1 IEPVAVNSTAEDEMG
16 HTSDD
21 EDDGKRIGQPT
32 DLALPNDNEPGRQI
46 SYAARIGV
54 HSRVP
59 DRSAGKEHHR
69 RQGDDEGRHAEARRA
84 ETIEHA
90 NDSAHGE
97 KSQ

>member
-1 IEPVAVNSTAEDEMG
+1 MG

-59 DRSAGKEHHR
+59 DRSRPSRLGAAPRTVGRPRGRTDRVGAAWGLWVLNLLREHDR
-69 RQGDDEGRHAEARRA
+69 LPGAPDA
-84 ETIEHA
+84 
-90 NDSAHGE
+90 
-97 KSQ
+97 